1 MLYLLLHEKDIVLI
15 SFGNGL
21 LQEQKTKKKHNSL
34 LSSPFQRAE
43 NQDAIYEAK
52 REGSQAFRKQL

>member
-1 MLYLLLHEKDIVLI
+1 MGYFKNET
-15 SFGNGL
+15 G
-21 LQEQKTKKKHNSL
+21 KKKRNSL

-52 REGSQAFRKQL
+52 REGSQAFRKQF